1 MRVLL
6 ADTDAGRAAAVERA
20 LRDAGA
26 TGLDRPNP
34 GEALLPAVARLLPDV
49 VIVDMERP
57 DRDALDDLRHVARY
71 APRPIV
77 LFVDADDHAF
87 MEEAIAAGVSSYNV
101 VGARLPDV
109 KPIIA
114 AAIAMF
120 RRFAQMEAELRR
132 AEAVLR
138 ERATIDR
145 AKSVLIRTRKLSEPD
160 AYRWLRTTAMR
171 TGRRIVDVA
180 AELAPETKAA
190 ELAPETNPAELAPE
204 SNADA
209 G

>member
-6 ADTDAGRAAAVERA
+6 ADTDPERAAAVERA
-20 LRDAGA
+20 LWDAGA
-26 TGLDRPNP
+26 TGLDRPGP
-34 GEALLPAVARLLPDV
+34 GEALLRAVTRLSPDV

-57 DRDALDDLRHVARY
+57 DRDALDDLRHVARH

-77 LFVDADDHAF
+77 LFIDADDRGF
-87 MEEAIAAGVSSYNV
+87 MEDAIAAGVSSYNV
-101 VGARLPDV
+101 VGASLPDV
-109 KPIIA
+109 KPVIA

-132 AEAVLR
+132 AEAVLQ
-138 ERATIDR
+138 ERTTIDR

-160 AYRWLRTTAMR
+160 AYRWLRTTAMK
-171 TGRRIVDVA
+171 TGRRIADVA
-180 AELAPETKAA
+180 AELVTER
-190 ELAPETNPAELAPE
+190 
-204 SNADA
+204 SADA